1 MNKFNFIEIDKNL
14 LPDTKGRRIDGHRFY
29 EIEGKNY
36 PSVTT
41 VLNIRK
47 SEGLKQWRNNVGNE
61 VANWEMRRAA
71 NRGKATHTLVEEYL
85 KGETPS
91 ERGVLPLG
99 LFKLLKPY
107 VDQIN
112 NVHCLETIM
121 YSHKLTIAGQVDC
134 VAEYNGELSVIDFKT
149 ANKARE
155 EGWIDN
161 YFLQTTAY
169 AMMFEEIFK
178 KPIKQIVVLIAA
190 EDGTVACFKKEKKD
204 FIEPLAKAIEDFYK
218 YYEELNKGKV
228 KSLK

>member
-149 ANKARE
+149 ANADSN
-155 EGWIDN
+155 G
-161 YFLQTTAY
+161 
-169 AMMFEEIFK
+169 EEIVYASSKRNTKEIVYNYLTIPRGGQFF
-178 KPIKQIVVLIAA
+178 IKLS
-190 EDGTVACFKKEKKD
+190 D
-204 FIEPLAKAIEDFYK
+204 KAI
-218 YYEELNKGKV
+218 KV
-228 KSLK
+228 LRGQLVHT